1 VRGRGSVAC
10 AGDPG
15 DEDVVGV
22 VDEVVASE
30 GVDEVALAAQVGG
43 GDGHELTVAG
53 RRRHCTGP
61 GHETVPVGCEERRGD
76 QDLRIV
82 AGA

>member
-1 VRGRGSVAC
+1 MRGRGAMAC

-30 GVDEVALAAQVGG
+30 RVDEVALAAQVRG
-43 GDGHELTVAG
+43 GDGHELTVAA
-53 RRRHCTGP
+53 RRRHSRGP
-61 GHETVPVGCEERRGD
+61 GHETLPVRCKERGRDEG
-76 QDLRIV
+76 RRVV